1 MKSKYI
7 LMVLCCL
14 CLASCGDN
22 EEPSSSQSNT
32 KESVVTTEATAI
44 STTQTTLATTS
55 TETTT
60 TTTASTTTE
69 PSTLPINTNTNT
81 FIASTLKLDIPKSW
95 TVDSFVQQYKGRI
108 NPVTLFTFSNG
119 DFYFH
124 LEECENKT
132 EPLTD
137 EEIFDKRTEQFWTE
151 PTCSNV
157 DIYQIGDIKYA
168 KASYN
173 DGSDFHIY
181 TFTHNGYCYQFDV
194 SNLGILPNGE
204 EVIEDIFNSIVFDL
218 DNISLYTIP
227 SYNNLTESEQQH
239 LIKTIMFFNK
249 YFTFP
254 NTIQINQCCQTQLNG
269 ENAYLYDLSYTSSSE
284 EETRNTFVFYPQNQ
298 NSIIADQSYEQII
311 GDSDVVK
318 YDSEHLDN
326 VLNEYFAQF

>member
-1 MKSKYI
+1 MI
-7 LMVLCCL
+7 LCCF
-14 CLASCGDN
+14 CFASCGNNDSS
-22 EEPSSSQSNT
+22 SSSQIDE
-32 KESVVTTEATAI
+32 KESVVTSAAETTI
-44 STTQTTLATTS
+44 ITTTQTTMLATS
-55 TETTT
+55 TETVTT
-60 TTTASTTTE
+60 TTTVTTTE
-69 PSTLPINTNTNT
+69 PPTLPISTNTNT

-95 TVDSFVQQYKGRI
+95 TVDSLVQQYKDRI

-168 KASYN
+168 KASFST
-173 DGSDFHIY
+173 GDFYIY
-181 TFTHNGYCYQFDV
+181 SFVHNGYCYQFDV
-194 SNLGILPNGE
+194 ANLGILPNGE

-227 SYNNLTESEQQH
+227 SYSNLTESEQQH

-254 NTIQINQCCQTQLNG
+254 NTIRINQCCKTQLNG

-284 EETRNTFVFYPQNQ
+284 EKTRNTFVFYPQTQ

-311 GDSDVVK
+311 NGSDVVK

-326 VLNEYFAQF
+326 TLNEYFAQF